1 MDENRL
7 VWQAA
12 QVDTMMEMFERSFLH
27 IMDRDGRV
35 EMEERDRS
43 TTAWYT
49 LRALTKDLMDT
60 INQSSEK
67 RSV

>member
-35 EMEERDRS
+35 GMEERDRS

>member
-35 EMEERDRS
+35 EMEERDIS